1 MKARLEYGC
10 QQMVRPYLG
19 VGSREQDALL
29 YLGDHEVKTAFNTII
44 EAPIVSVTHLESS
57 CVIFWLRGK
66 NSINQTGYPV

>member
-29 YLGDHEVKTAFNTII
+29 CLGDHEVKIAFNNTRQ
-44 EAPIVSVTHLESS
+44 APVVSVTHLESS
-57 CVIFWLRGK
+57 CVTSWF
-66 NSINQTGYPV
+66 S